1 MKILIT
7 GSNGQLGTELCRQL
21 DDFAVPADLPDFDL
35 TDPDSID
42 RAMRDAHP
50 EIVVNTAA
58 YTQVDRAEEEP
69 RECHAVNVAGVE
81 YLTEACRAFDVPL
94 LQMSTDYVFCGNE
107 PLGRPWRETDVPLPH
122 GVYAVSKF
130 HAEQIV
136 SGWHKHFIVRTC
148 GLYGHVGGTADDSFA
163 RKMLSLGVSRKELR
177 VVDDQICTP
186 SYVPDVAKAI
196 RFVLATQTYGLY
208 HIVNGGETSWCG
220 FAEELFRSAEMDVD
234 VIPVSSAEYGSLAP
248 RPSYSVLDTS
258 RYHALPRVPEM
269 PHWKEA
275 LHRFLLREP
284 VHAKSS

>member
-1 MKILIT
+1 MKILII
-7 GSNGQLGTELCRQL
+7 GANGQLGAELCRQL
-21 DDFAVPADLPDFDL
+21 DDFAIPADLPDFDL

-42 RAMRDAHP
+42 RTMRDVHP
-50 EIVVNTAA
+50 EIVVNAAA
-58 YTQVDRAEEEP
+58 YTQVDRAEEQP
-69 RECHAVNVAGVE
+69 AACHAVNVEGVE
-81 YLTEACRAFDVPL
+81 RLTEACREFDVPL

-136 SGWHKHFIVRTC
+136 AGWNKHFIVRTC
-148 GLYGHVGGTADDSFA
+148 GLYGHVGATAAGSFA
-163 RKMLSLGVSRKELR
+163 RKMLSLGVDHKELR

-196 RFVLATQTYGLY
+196 RFLLATQTYGLY
-208 HIVNGGETSWCG
+208 HIVNGGWTSWYG
-220 FAEELFRSAEMDVD
+220 FAKELFRAAEMDVD
-234 VIPVSSAEYGSLAP
+234 VIPVSTAQHGDLSP

-269 PHWKEA
+269 PHWEKA
-275 LHRFLLREP
+275 LHRFLSREP
-284 VHAKSS
+284 GYVRAD